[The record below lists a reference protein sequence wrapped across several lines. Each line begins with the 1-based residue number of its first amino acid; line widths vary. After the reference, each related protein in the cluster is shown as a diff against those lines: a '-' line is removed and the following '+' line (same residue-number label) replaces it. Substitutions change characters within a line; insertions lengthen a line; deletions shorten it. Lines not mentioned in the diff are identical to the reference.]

1 MQWIAG
7 EKNKESLKER
17 GTSFRELVTAIAN
30 GGLRDVIQNPDDDQS
45 RIALI
50 AVGDK
55 TWAVPFENRN
65 GKFRI
70 ITAYPQN

>member
-7 EKNKESLKER
+7 DRNKESLKER
-17 GTSFRELVTAIAN
+17 GTSFRELVSAIAE
-30 GGLRDVIQNPDDDQS
+30 GGLQDVIQNPDDDQS

-50 AVGDK
+50 KVGDK
-55 TWAVPFENRN
+55 VWATPFENRN

-70 ITAYPQN
+70 ITAYLQD